1 MIHSCGQHLSN
12 YLLIPMVCRRL
23 YRYTARWCRW
33 VRRSVAPAAALVLP
47 AFVPLELLKSS
58 AERGRCPA
66 CMSQRIAIPRGCSL
80 GCGFSRSQGLLR
92 LARGAAPTAS
102 QMRHFSNKN
111 TPKGKKLS
119 NDYPFYTGKAPKSF
133 VAINHMRKVCLRAV
147 C

>member
-1 MIHSCGQHLSN
+1 MMIHSCGQHLSN
-12 YLLIPMVCRRL
+12 YLLIPMV
-23 YRYTARWCRW
+23 YTDYCTQPDGAGG
-33 VRRSVAPAAALVLP
+33 SVAPAAALVLP